1 MEWIGNANI
10 GADETEI
17 LMNKRPCSLVAGR
30 TQGSVSRSRSASR
43 AGPNP
48 AYRRLSQ
55 SGNFGR
61 GAWSWRSGRLTSSH
75 GQPCR
80 ELHGLLPLWET
91 LVETQTS
98 FVGHLLLRSVIHE
111 FGSNGLMAFV
121 SRLTWNPP
129 LFVFSFDRDHD
140 QGKYK
145 THPAS
150 SRDSLSFSSPSSA
163 LIFRFIITP
172 ALARSA
178 HQPLHQNGSQH
189 SPRRHLCH

>member
-17 LMNKRPCSLVAGR
+17 WMNKRPCSLVAGR
-30 TQGSVSRSRSASR
+30 TQAWCSGVARHS
-43 AGPNP
+43 GPAP
-48 AYRRLSQ
+48 DPTYRRLSQ

-121 SRLTWNPP
+121 SRLKWNPP
-129 LFVFSFDRDHD
+129 LFVLSFDRDHD
-140 QGKYK
+140 QGWYK
-145 THPAS
+145 TQPAS
-150 SRDSLSFSSPSSA
+150 SRDSLSFS
-163 LIFRFIITP
+163 
-172 ALARSA
+172 
-178 HQPLHQNGSQH
+178 
-189 SPRRHLCH
+189 